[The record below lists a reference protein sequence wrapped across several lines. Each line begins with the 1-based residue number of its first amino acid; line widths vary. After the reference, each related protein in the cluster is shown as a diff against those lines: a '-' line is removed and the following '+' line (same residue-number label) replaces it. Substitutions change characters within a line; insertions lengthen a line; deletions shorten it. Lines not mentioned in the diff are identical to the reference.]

1 MNNDLVS
8 ILAALIP
15 TPRLHFLMAGY
26 TPFSFI
32 SEDVCILFRTVKAAM
47 PIPPPPKQKKAVQTD
62 CRFEAVLTSL
72 NAFFK

>member
-32 SEDVCILFRTVKAAM
+32 SEDVCILF
-47 PIPPPPKQKKAVQTD
+47 
-62 CRFEAVLTSL
+62 
-72 NAFFK
+72 